1 MAPSSVIARKD
12 DSRRPRSAALAVLR
26 RLRAR
31 RSVILAYH
39 GVAPSHAS
47 VDPHFLRV
55 APDRFR
61 GQVELLRD
69 AGFEFV
75 TVAELADRR
84 GNGDGPPPPGL
95 VALSFD
101 DGLQD
106 NHAVLLPILK
116 EHGIPATVYVM
127 TGYIGKPYPWIEQS
141 DVRLM
146 NEDELR
152 ELAAAG
158 VELGAH
164 TVSHPDMSE
173 LGREECLREM
183 VESRDEV
190 TRIAAEPVRTFA
202 YPFCRYGDAAVAA
215 AAEAGFDAAVT
226 CHGRGDWSPHTMQ
239 RAMITGK
246 DGTASF
252 VLKMAGAYQPL
263 FDSPPGR
270 LFRASTR
277 AARSALRRRRG

>member
-1 MAPSSVIARKD
+1 MAPSSVIPRGND
-12 DSRRPRSAALAVLR
+12 TRRPRSVALTMLR

-61 GQVELLRD
+61 RQIELLRD

-75 TVAELADRR
+75 TVAELVERK
-84 GNGDGPPPPGL
+84 GDGPPPAGL
-95 VALSFD
+95 LALSFD

-106 NHAVLLPILK
+106 NHEVLLPILK
-116 EHGIPATVYVM
+116 EHAIPATVYVM
-127 TGYIGKPYPWIEQS
+127 TGYIGRPYPWIS
-141 DVRLM
+141 GLTDVRLM
-146 NEDELR
+146 NEAELR
-152 ELAAAG
+152 ELAQAG

-164 TVSHPDMSE
+164 TVSHPDLSQ
-173 LGREECLREM
+173 LDREACLREM

-190 TRIAAEPVRTFA
+190 ERITGAPVHTFA

-215 AAEAGFDAAVT
+215 AGEAGFAAAVT
-226 CHGRGDWSPHTMQ
+226 CHGRGDWSRFTMQ
-239 RAMITGK
+239 RTMITGK

-252 VLKMAGAYQPL
+252 LMKMVGAYQPL
-263 FDSPPGR
+263 FESPPGR

-277 AARSALRRRRG
+277 AARRAVRQRRG